1 MLKLIRKNMTN
12 LNTLETTLK
21 AIEEAI
27 NTLKNGQLTEE
38 ELAHFVE
45 NTKELYEKAVVLRYK
60 AYEEKVFGHPKP
72 IVEAVIEPVLEETI
86 IPTATQLEPET
97 PAFEFGLFDTM
108 ETSSEEEISEELVEE
123 EVSEEQEML
132 NEEEEN
138 FEQATIFEAAD
149 EVEIPVSE
157 LPVELELEIT
167 PSSHP
172 FEADNTL
179 FNSSEIIDETSEI
192 LENEMEEEDLDEEE
206 EQSEAFVSSEEYS
219 TEPYLKVTEI
229 TSENNNINSIHS
241 SLLQI
246 SSKVASPAGMMKL
259 DTLIGSFGLNER
271 LQYINELFE
280 GSSEGFSEAIKAID
294 HSGDFNQAIEKI
306 AGFANQ
312 HHWDLESETVEDFIA
327 KVKRRHA

>member
-1 MLKLIRKNMTN
+1 MTN

-27 NTLKNGQLTEE
+27 NALKNGQLTEE

-45 NTKELYEKAVVLRYK
+45 NTQELYEKAVVLRYK
-60 AYEEKVFGHPKP
+60 AYEEKVFGHSKP

-97 PAFEFGLFDTM
+97 PAFEFGLFDTI
-108 ETSSEEEISEELVEE
+108 ETSTEEEISEELVEE

-138 FEQATIFEAAD
+138 FEQATIFEAAN

-167 PSSHP
+167 PSSLP
-172 FEADNTL
+172 FEEETSL
-179 FNSSEIIDETSEI
+179 FNSPEIIDETPEI
-192 LENEMEEEDLDEEE
+192 FKNEMADEEDEEE
-206 EQSEAFVSSEEYS
+206 QFEAFVSSEEYS

-229 TSENNNINSIHS
+229 ASENNNTNSIHS

-280 GSSEGFSEAIKAID
+280 GSSEGFSDAIKAID
-294 HSGDFNQAIEKI
+294 HSGDFNQAIDKI

-312 HHWDLESETVEDFIA
+312 HHWDLESETVEDFIG

>member
-1 MLKLIRKNMTN
+1 MTN

-27 NTLKNGQLTEE
+27 NALKNGQLTEE

-45 NTKELYEKAVVLRYK
+45 NTQELYEKAVVLRYK
-60 AYEEKVFGHPKP
+60 AYEEKVFGHSKP

-97 PAFEFGLFDTM
+97 PAFEFGLFDTI
-108 ETSSEEEISEELVEE
+108 ETSTEEEISEELVEE

-138 FEQATIFEAAD
+138 FEQATIFEAAN

-167 PSSHP
+167 PSSLP
-172 FEADNTL
+172 FEEETSL
-179 FNSSEIIDETSEI
+179 FNSPEIIDETPEI
-192 LENEMEEEDLDEEE
+192 FKNEMADEEDEE

-229 TSENNNINSIHS
+229 ASESNNTNSIHS

-280 GSSEGFSEAIKAID
+280 GSSEGFSDAIKTID
-294 HSGDFNQAIEKI
+294 HSGDFNQAIDKI

>member
-1 MLKLIRKNMTN
+1 MTN

-27 NTLKNGQLTEE
+27 NALKNGQLTEE

-45 NTKELYEKAVVLRYK
+45 NTQELYEKAVVLRYK
-60 AYEEKVFGHPKP
+60 AYEEKVFGYSKP
-72 IVEAVIEPVLEETI
+72 IVEAIIEPVLEETI

-108 ETSSEEEISEELVEE
+108 ETSTEEEISEELVEE
-123 EVSEEQEML
+123 EVSVEQEIL
-132 NEEEEN
+132 NE
-138 FEQATIFEAAD
+138 

-167 PSSHP
+167 PSSLP
-172 FEADNTL
+172 FEEETSL
-179 FNSSEIIDETSEI
+179 FNSPEIIDETPEI
-192 LENEMEEEDLDEEE
+192 FKNEMADEEVEE

-229 TSENNNINSIHS
+229 ASENNNTNSIHS

-280 GSSEGFSEAIKAID
+280 GSSEGFSDAIKTID
-294 HSGDFNQAIEKI
+294 HSGDFNQAIDKI

>member
-1 MLKLIRKNMTN
+1 MTN

-27 NTLKNGQLTEE
+27 NALKNGQLTEE
-38 ELAHFVE
+38 ELAHFVD

-60 AYEEKVFGHPKP
+60 AYEEKVFGHSKP

-97 PAFEFGLFDTM
+97 TAFEFGLFDTI
-108 ETSSEEEISEELVEE
+108 ETSTEEEI
-123 EVSEEQEML
+123 SEEQEML

-138 FEQATIFEAAD
+138 FEQATIFEAAN

-167 PSSHP
+167 PSSLP
-172 FEADNTL
+172 FEAETTL
-179 FNSSEIIDETSEI
+179 FNSPEIIDETPEI
-192 LENEMEEEDLDEEE
+192 FENEMEDELDVE
-206 EQSEAFVSSEEYS
+206 EQTEAFVSSEEYS

-229 TSENNNINSIHS
+229 ASENNNTNSIHS

-280 GSSEGFSEAIKAID
+280 GSSEGFSDAIKAID
-294 HSGDFNQAIEKI
+294 HSGDFNQAIDKI

>member
-1 MLKLIRKNMTN
+1 MTN

-27 NTLKNGQLTEE
+27 NALKNGQLTEE

-45 NTKELYEKAVVLRYK
+45 NTQELYEKAVVLRYK
-60 AYEEKVFGHPKP
+60 AYEEKVFGYSKP
-72 IVEAVIEPVLEETI
+72 IVEAIIEPVLEETI

-108 ETSSEEEISEELVEE
+108 ETSTEEEISEELVEE
-123 EVSEEQEML
+123 EVSVEQEIL
-132 NEEEEN
+132 NE
-138 FEQATIFEAAD
+138 

-167 PSSHP
+167 PSSLP
-172 FEADNTL
+172 FEEETSL
-179 FNSSEIIDETSEI
+179 FNSPEIIDETPEI
-192 LENEMEEEDLDEEE
+192 FKNEMADEEDEEE
-206 EQSEAFVSSEEYS
+206 QFEAFVSSEEYS

-229 TSENNNINSIHS
+229 ASENNNTNSIHS

-280 GSSEGFSEAIKAID
+280 GSSEGFSDAIKTID
-294 HSGDFNQAIEKI
+294 HSGDFNQAIDKI

-312 HHWDLESETVEDFIA
+312 HHWDLESETVEDFIG

>member
-1 MLKLIRKNMTN
+1 MTN

-27 NTLKNGQLTEE
+27 NALKNGQLTEE

-45 NTKELYEKAVVLRYK
+45 NTQELYEKAVVLRYK
-60 AYEEKVFGHPKP
+60 AYEEKVFGYSKP
-72 IVEAVIEPVLEETI
+72 IVEAIIEPVLEETI

-108 ETSSEEEISEELVEE
+108 ETSTEEEISEELVEE
-123 EVSEEQEML
+123 EVSVEQEIL
-132 NEEEEN
+132 NE
-138 FEQATIFEAAD
+138 

-167 PSSHP
+167 PSSLP
-172 FEADNTL
+172 FEEETSL
-179 FNSSEIIDETSEI
+179 FNSPEIIDETPEI
-192 LENEMEEEDLDEEE
+192 FKNEMADEEVEE

-229 TSENNNINSIHS
+229 ASENNNTNSIHS

-280 GSSEGFSEAIKAID
+280 GSSEGFSDAIKAID
-294 HSGDFNQAIEKI
+294 HSGDFNQAIDKI

>member
-1 MLKLIRKNMTN
+1 MTN

-27 NTLKNGQLTEE
+27 NALKNGQLTEE

-60 AYEEKVFGHPKP
+60 AYEEKVFGHSKP

-97 PAFEFGLFDTM
+97 TAFEFGLFDTI
-108 ETSSEEEISEELVEE
+108 ETSTEEEISEELVEE
-123 EVSEEQEML
+123 EVSEDQEML

-138 FEQATIFEAAD
+138 FEQATIFEAAN

-167 PSSHP
+167 SSTLP
-172 FEADNTL
+172 FETEIHQS
-179 FNSSEIIDETSEI
+179 NSPEIFEEEPAFF
-192 LENEMEEEDLDEEE
+192 ENEMEDELDEEE
-206 EQSEAFVSSEEYS
+206 QVEAFVSSDEYS

-229 TSENNNINSIHS
+229 GAENNDSNSIHS
-241 SLLQI
+241 ILLQI
-246 SSKVASPAGMMKL
+246 SSKVASHAGMMKL

-280 GSSEGFSEAIKAID
+280 GSSEGFSDAIKAID
-294 HSGDFNQAIEKI
+294 HSGDFNQAIDKM
-306 AGFANQ
+306 AGFAQQ

>member
-1 MLKLIRKNMTN
+1 MTN

-27 NTLKNGQLTEE
+27 NALKNGQLTEE

-60 AYEEKVFGHPKP
+60 AYEEKVFGYSKP
-72 IVEAVIEPVLEETI
+72 IVEAIIEPVLEETI

-108 ETSSEEEISEELVEE
+108 ETSTEEEISEELVEE
-123 EVSEEQEML
+123 EVSEEQEIL

-138 FEQATIFEAAD
+138 FEQATIFEAAN

-167 PSSHP
+167 PSSLP
-172 FEADNTL
+172 FEEETSL
-179 FNSSEIIDETSEI
+179 FNSPEIIDETPEI
-192 LENEMEEEDLDEEE
+192 FKNEMADEEDEE

-229 TSENNNINSIHS
+229 ASENNNTNSIHS

-280 GSSEGFSEAIKAID
+280 GSSEGFSDAIKDID
-294 HSGDFNQAIEKI
+294 HSGDFNQAIDKI

>member
-1 MLKLIRKNMTN
+1 MTN

-27 NTLKNGQLTEE
+27 NALKNGQLTEE

-60 AYEEKVFGHPKP
+60 AYEEKVFGYSKP
-72 IVEAVIEPVLEETI
+72 IVEAIIEPVLEETI

-108 ETSSEEEISEELVEE
+108 ETSTEEEISEELVEE
-123 EVSEEQEML
+123 EVSEEQEIL

-138 FEQATIFEAAD
+138 FEQATIFEAAN

-167 PSSHP
+167 PSSLP
-172 FEADNTL
+172 FEEETSL
-179 FNSSEIIDETSEI
+179 FNSPEIIDETPEI
-192 LENEMEEEDLDEEE
+192 FKNEMADEEDEE

-229 TSENNNINSIHS
+229 ASENNNTNSIHS

-280 GSSEGFSEAIKAID
+280 GSSEGFSDAIKTID
-294 HSGDFNQAIEKI
+294 HSGDFNQAIDKI

>member
-1 MLKLIRKNMTN
+1 MTN

-27 NTLKNGQLTEE
+27 NALKNGQLTEE

-45 NTKELYEKAVVLRYK
+45 NTQELYEKAVVLRYK
-60 AYEEKVFGHPKP
+60 AYEEKVFGYSKP
-72 IVEAVIEPVLEETI
+72 IVEAIIEPVLEETI

-108 ETSSEEEISEELVEE
+108 ETSTEEEISEELVEE
-123 EVSEEQEML
+123 EVSVEQEIL
-132 NEEEEN
+132 NE
-138 FEQATIFEAAD
+138 

-167 PSSHP
+167 PSSLP
-172 FEADNTL
+172 FEEETSL
-179 FNSSEIIDETSEI
+179 FNSPEIIDETPEI
-192 LENEMEEEDLDEEE
+192 FKNEMADEEDEEE
-206 EQSEAFVSSEEYS
+206 QFEAFVSSEEYS

-229 TSENNNINSIHS
+229 ASENNNTNSIHS

-280 GSSEGFSEAIKAID
+280 GSSEGFSDAIKTID
-294 HSGDFNQAIEKI
+294 HSGDFNQAIDKI

>member
-1 MLKLIRKNMTN
+1 MTN

-27 NTLKNGQLTEE
+27 NALKNGQLTEE

-45 NTKELYEKAVVLRYK
+45 NTQELYEKAVVLRYK
-60 AYEEKVFGHPKP
+60 AYEEKVFGYSKP
-72 IVEAVIEPVLEETI
+72 IVEAIIEPVLEETI

-108 ETSSEEEISEELVEE
+108 ETSTEEEISEELVEE
-123 EVSEEQEML
+123 EVSEEQEIL

-138 FEQATIFEAAD
+138 FEQATIFEAAN

-167 PSSHP
+167 PSSLP
-172 FEADNTL
+172 FEEETSL
-179 FNSSEIIDETSEI
+179 FNSPEIIDETPEI
-192 LENEMEEEDLDEEE
+192 FKNEMADEEVEE

-229 TSENNNINSIHS
+229 ASENNNTNSIHS

-280 GSSEGFSEAIKAID
+280 GSSEGFSDAIKDID
-294 HSGDFNQAIEKI
+294 HSGDFNQAIDKI

>member
-1 MLKLIRKNMTN
+1 MTN

-27 NTLKNGQLTEE
+27 NALKNGQLTEE
-38 ELAHFVE
+38 ELAHFVD

-60 AYEEKVFGHPKP
+60 AYEEKVFGHSKP

-97 PAFEFGLFDTM
+97 TAFEFGLFDTI
-108 ETSSEEEISEELVEE
+108 ETSTEEEI
-123 EVSEEQEML
+123 SEEQEML

-138 FEQATIFEAAD
+138 FEQATIFEAAN

-167 PSSHP
+167 PSSLP
-172 FEADNTL
+172 FEAETTL
-179 FNSSEIIDETSEI
+179 FNSPEIIDETPEI
-192 LENEMEEEDLDEEE
+192 FENEMEDELDVE
-206 EQSEAFVSSEEYS
+206 EQTEAFVSSEEYS

-229 TSENNNINSIHS
+229 ASENNNTNSIHS

-280 GSSEGFSEAIKAID
+280 GSSEGFSDAIKAID
-294 HSGDFNQAIEKI
+294 HSGDFNQAIDKI
-306 AGFANQ
+306 AGFANK

>member
-1 MLKLIRKNMTN
+1 MTN

-27 NTLKNGQLTEE
+27 NALKNGQLTEE

-45 NTKELYEKAVVLRYK
+45 NTQELYEKAVVLRYK
-60 AYEEKVFGHPKP
+60 AYEEKVFGYSKP
-72 IVEAVIEPVLEETI
+72 IVEAIIEPVLEETI

-108 ETSSEEEISEELVEE
+108 ETSTEEEISEELVEE
-123 EVSEEQEML
+123 EVSEEQEIL

-138 FEQATIFEAAD
+138 FEQATIFEAAN

-167 PSSHP
+167 PSSLP
-172 FEADNTL
+172 FEEETSL
-179 FNSSEIIDETSEI
+179 FNSPEIIDETPEI
-192 LENEMEEEDLDEEE
+192 FKNEMADEEDEEE
-206 EQSEAFVSSEEYS
+206 QFEAFVSSEEYS

-229 TSENNNINSIHS
+229 ASENNNTNSIHS

-280 GSSEGFSEAIKAID
+280 GSSEGFSDAIKTID
-294 HSGDFNQAIEKI
+294 HSGDFNQAIDKI

>member
-1 MLKLIRKNMTN
+1 MTN

-27 NTLKNGQLTEE
+27 NALKNGQLTEE

-60 AYEEKVFGHPKP
+60 AYEEKVFGYSKP
-72 IVEAVIEPVLEETI
+72 IVEAIIEPVLEETI

-108 ETSSEEEISEELVEE
+108 ETSTEEEISEELVEE
-123 EVSEEQEML
+123 EVSVEQEIL

-138 FEQATIFEAAD
+138 FEQATIFEAAN

-167 PSSHP
+167 PSSLP
-172 FEADNTL
+172 FEEETSL
-179 FNSSEIIDETSEI
+179 FNSPEIIDETPEI
-192 LENEMEEEDLDEEE
+192 FKNEMADEEDEE

-229 TSENNNINSIHS
+229 ASENNNTNSIHS

-280 GSSEGFSEAIKAID
+280 GSSEGFSDAIKTID
-294 HSGDFNQAIEKI
+294 HSGDFNQAIDKI